1 MLGVEYRSSMPW
13 TVGFK
18 SSNVTTAE
26 PFSWSLVMSKSLSRV
41 VPFERTSDAAP
52 YASGHHCFEQHSSE
66 IQGDFVF
73 FVGNDR
79 NMVAE
84 VAVSLPFEEPLV
96 CDLRHTVDVKVRRPP
111 LKKRS
116 GNYTLPCPSWKVAG
130 PASIRIGIPAS
141 DFEGVSSIALR
152 NEPSESKVQMDCA
165 VLRGLNS
172 GVDFTDHNI
181 SPRLHRRYPRLALGV
196 AVFGF
201 EGLDLDRRAPFQ
213 IPSAPLHSILV

>member
-13 TVGFK
+13 TVGLK
-18 SSNVTTAE
+18 SSNVTTTE

-52 YASGHHCFEQHSSE
+52 YASGHHCFDQHSSE

-96 CDLRHTVDVKVRRPP
+96 CDFRHTVDVKGPP
-111 LKKRS
+111 TALEEAFRK
-116 GNYTLPCPSWKVAG
+116 LH
-130 PASIRIGIPAS
+130 
-141 DFEGVSSIALR
+141 IALPIVEGCR
-152 NEPSESKVQMDCA
+152 TGKHPD
-165 VLRGLNS
+165 RDS
-172 GVDFTDHNI
+172 GV
-181 SPRLHRRYPRLALGV
+181 
-196 AVFGF
+196 
-201 EGLDLDRRAPFQ
+201 GL
-213 IPSAPLHSILV
+213 